1 MKQSDLAK
9 VRYPRFV
16 QEINEKISVVMQYE
30 TGKAIPSGEIIV
42 KMEKALDCRLPRPK
56 KKKVVKKKSDWDDDD
71 F

>member
-1 MKQSDLAK
+1 M
-9 VRYPRFV
+9 
-16 QEINEKISVVMQYE
+16 VMQYE